1 MHVNLDRAR
10 HRVTDVVVGGL
21 AGQDG
26 VQVRPLEVL
35 NQDGVDRL
43 VAVLVVVA
51 AVNESVFPPP
61 VQLRRGSP
69 CTHFRILVVPSCWRN
84 REKRSRKLTIC

>member
-61 VQLRRGSP
+61 VQLRWRSP
-69 CTHFRILVVPSCWRN
+69 CRHFRILVVPSCWRN
-84 REKRSRKLTIC
+84 REKRRKLTIC